1 MERKYYI
8 TQNQV
13 EDIEHYKRM
22 FEFNASRVEQLCNG
36 EQDDI
41 VYGFEL
47 GQMYAHLRECFMK
60 MMELEDNIRNQE
72 IKDYGKS
79 K

>member
-8 TQNQV
+8 TQDQL

-22 FEFNASRVEQLCNG
+22 FEFNASRVGQLCNS

-47 GQMYAHLRECFMK
+47 GQMYAHLRDCFIK
-60 MMELEDNIRNQE
+60 MMELESSIREQ
-72 IKDYGKS
+72 S
-79 K
+79 L